1 MLIDQMAE
9 DAQHAIDEIRSLA
22 KGIFPPLLQSEGL
35 GAAVTAGAANAPVP
49 IIVDASTLSRFA
61 PEVEAATYFAV
72 SEAITNAVKH
82 SGAQRIEVRPGRPG
96 LLGAG
101 RGCRLR
107 CRAVQRRQRP
117 RRNARS
123 PRSAGRVALLD
134 IVPGCRR
141 HGRRLRSRGPN
152 ALTQPGGRTSRR
164 VSGPR
169 SDFPMNATAPAARA
183 RGSYS
188 TASYV
193 ESTRTVTSG
202 WCSEI

>member
-82 SGAQRIEVRPGRPG
+82 SGAQRIEVRLGNGRGG
-96 LLGAG
+96 LAFLVRDEGAG
-101 RGCRLR
+101 FDAGRFSDGSGLVGMRDRLE
-107 CRAVQRRQRP
+107 ALGGSLSLTSSP
-117 RRNARS
+117 GAA
-123 PRSAGRVALLD
+123 PRSKA
-134 IVPGCRR
+134 
-141 HGRRLRSRGPN
+141 S
-152 ALTQPGGRTSRR
+152 
-164 VSGPR
+164 
-169 SDFPMNATAPAARA
+169 FPADPMP
-183 RGSYS
+183 
-188 TASYV
+188 
-193 ESTRTVTSG
+193 
-202 WCSEI
+202 